1 MASSETN
8 ETLRWHDPAWVADAV
23 GWIDARVERTG
34 EVDHF
39 HSYPWATAMRVPT
52 SSGTVWFKA
61 CIEELAHEV
70 GTLELLTARRPELVP
85 ELIAGDRELGWM
97 LMEDAGERMRELES
111 TPGQL
116 ERWEKAVAL
125 YAELQLEAAPDAD
138 EFVEAGVPDRRGAV
152 AAQVAR
158 VLEDERATRPA
169 NGEPLDDGELA
180 RLRAIVPRI
189 AEEERRVDS
198 LGLPYSIQHDD
209 LHDANIFVRDGAYR
223 IIDWGDACVTSP
235 LLSLTIAQAVVAYR
249 YGVEQD
255 APEVTRVRDAYL
267 EPFTRLAARAELLDA
282 LDAMILVGY
291 ACGTIKW
298 YEVMAAID
306 SDRRAMFDVELPAR
320 LRRLLELCG

>member
-1 MASSETN
+1 VASSETN

-23 GWIDARVERTG
+23 DWIDEHVERTG

-52 SSGTVWFKA
+52 ATGTVWFKA

-97 LMEDAGERMRELES
+97 LMEDAGERMRELEPQ
-111 TPGQL
+111 PGQL
-116 ERWEKAVAL
+116 ERWEDAVGL
-125 YAELQLEAAPDAD
+125 YAELQLEVAADVDA
-138 EFVEAGVPDRRGAV
+138 FAAAGVPDRRGAI
-152 AAQVAR
+152 ADGLAR
-158 VLEDERATRPA
+158 VFDDERATRPP
-169 NGEPLDDGELA
+169 NGEPLDDDELA
-180 RLRAIVPRI
+180 RLRGILPKL
-189 AEEERRVDS
+189 AEQERRVDA
-198 LGLPYSIQHDD
+198 LTVPYSIQHDD
-209 LHDANIFVRDGAYR
+209 LHDGNIFVRDGGYR
-223 IIDWGDACVTSP
+223 IIDWGDACLTSP

-249 YGVEQD
+249 YGVEPD

-267 EPFTRLAARAELLDA
+267 EPFTRLVPRDELLGA
-282 LDAMILVGY
+282 LDAVILMGY

-306 SDRRAMFDVELPAR
+306 SDKRVMFDVELPAR
-320 LRRLLELCG
+320 LRRLLELCA